1 MDGGQ
6 ATLKKGPSQPKAG
19 KNKTPSGLAF
29 LFPGPEGWE
38 AWSTEG
44 GQVRCL
50 GPAPLPKKLKP
61 APGSVV
67 CLPSRAFFS
76 VPIWAPVV
84 EETPARDL
92 AALAL
97 ERKGMLGASPEAAVW
112 SMEAIRTKPVAG
124 NGQEE
129 PTVRQLDASA
139 ILSVPFNEEWIV
151 EEASRYEVAGRVLPP
166 PTGESTATLR
176 RELGR
181 WVIDFYINGKW
192 VHTQPLLEKEPGS
205 AMAVELGALLAQL
218 EGEGVLEEL
227 DLLVL
232 RDNQS
237 PPGAGAFLGSLS
249 FPSRVEA
256 RMPPRLSVQPWNLPP
271 PTLTERR
278 LAKAEQAKQKKI
290 LQAGCFVYATV
301 MALALVYFS
310 IPFVRLKMAEQQL
323 AAISAEAEKIRSA
336 AMAWREA
343 GALVHPQMN
352 VWEVLWQVSRPLV
365 EKDPPQIDGVR
376 LTQFEYNGKHVFLTG
391 EGKDLEQTEKYFN
404 WLKDNKELALYQWSH
419 PQPRLLPNGNAQFQ
433 AEGIPPGAGP
443 KEGEEGGTDANANG
457 S

>member
-1 MDGGQ
+1 M
-6 ATLKKGPSQPKAG
+6 KKDPSQPKAVKG
-19 KNKTPSGLAF
+19 KPSSGLTF

-38 AWSTEG
+38 AWNTEG
-44 GQVRCL
+44 GQVRCV

-61 APGSVV
+61 PAGSVV

-84 EETPARDL
+84 EETPAKDL

-97 ERKGMLGASPEAAVW
+97 ERKGMLGPNPESAVW
-112 SMEAIRTKPVAG
+112 SMEPIRTRPVAG

-129 PTVRQLDASA
+129 PAFRQLDSAA
-139 ILSVPFNEEWIV
+139 ILAVPFEENWIV

-166 PTGESTATLR
+166 PPGGSTAMLR
-176 RELGR
+176 KELGR
-181 WVIDFYINGKW
+181 WVVDFYAAGKW
-192 VHTQPLLEKEPGS
+192 VHTQPLLEKELGP

-218 EGEGVLEEL
+218 EGEGVLEVL
-227 DLLVL
+227 QMLVL
-232 RDNQS
+232 RDNQNH
-237 PPGAGAFLGSLS
+237 PATADFLGSLS
-249 FPSRVEA
+249 FPTRVEP
-256 RMPPRLSVQPWNLPP
+256 RVPPRLSVQPWNLPP

-278 LAKAEQAKQKKI
+278 LAKAEQAKQRKI
-290 LQAGCFVYATV
+290 LRAGCVVYGAV
-301 MALALVYFS
+301 MALALVYFF
-310 IPFVRLKMAEQQL
+310 IPLIRLKMAERQL
-323 AAISAEAEKIRSA
+323 ASISAEAERIRSA
-336 AMAWREA
+336 ATAWRET
-343 GALVHPQMN
+343 GALVNPQMN

-365 EKDPPQIDGVR
+365 EKDPPQIEGVR

-404 WLKDNKELALYQWSH
+404 WLKSNSALALYQWSH